1 MQIEQINTPWLTCGL
16 IDVSSVERDGSSV
29 VCCGYLDQEII
40 IYIEWE
46 DEIYARDF
54 EDEVESNRASIQVDE
69 DDDGETTDTH
79 GITKMLTLIDM
90 AVHAYG
96 FKGKNEV
103 KKWLS
108 DRHLPVNEMFLD
120 CF

>member
-16 IDVSSVERDGSSV
+16 IDVSSVERDGPSV
-29 VCCGYLDQEII
+29 VCWGYLDQEII

-69 DDDGETTDTH
+69 DDDGETTETH

-90 AVHAYG
+90 AVYACG
-96 FKGKNEV
+96 FKGENEV